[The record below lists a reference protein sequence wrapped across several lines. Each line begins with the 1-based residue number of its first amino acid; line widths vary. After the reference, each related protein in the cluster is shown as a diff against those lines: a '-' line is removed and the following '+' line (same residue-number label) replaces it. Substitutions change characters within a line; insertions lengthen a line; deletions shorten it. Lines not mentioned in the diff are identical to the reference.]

1 MIGPTGAVRV
11 LVATK
16 AVDFR
21 KGAKGLA
28 ALVRCRPSKSA
39 SSGPPVSPGTDR
51 RNPRTDRPAWSREMV
66 VDIDDHDRIGEDTGE
81 RLDIVPA
88 QFRVLVMRWPKYA
101 CRACENVVVQ
111 APAPNR
117 LIESTAD
124 RRHGGPGPGLQICR
138 PPPTVPAVSDLR
150 PPGQRS

>member
-81 RLDIVPA
+81 RLDIVP
-88 QFRVLVMRWPKYA
+88 RSSA
-101 CRACENVVVQ
+101 CWSCVGPNM
-111 APAPNR
+111 PAGLAR
-117 LIESTAD
+117 TWWC
-124 RRHGGPGPGLQICR
+124 RRR
-138 PPPTVPAVSDLR
+138 PTD
-150 PPGQRS
+150 